1 MNHNGQP
8 VVCRDFPFTR
18 NVPEKYFVTAMTPK
32 KMLSFAS
39 RLFGQVES
47 ALSADRPLLDSL
59 LALAW
64 VVEARDPYTG
74 GHLWRVS
81 RYASLLARQIGLS
94 DRDVA
99 NISVG
104 GFLHD
109 LGKIAVPDS
118 VLLKTERL
126 TDAEYAVIKTHPEV
140 GKRLLA
146 KHPFGERIADAVYAH
161 HERPDGK
168 GYPLGIAGNE
178 ITPMAAIIGI
188 CDAFD
193 AMTSTRPYRK
203 AMPIDDAF
211 AVIHDNL
218 GTQFNREYGEMF
230 LKLGRT
236 VNLYH
241 IVGHSDEGIPLQHCH
256 TCGPIVVVRPDTPE
270 DSEVYCPACTTGY
283 QFKNLIS
290 ALLPT
295 GNKANAADLA
305 PSPDLA
311 LIARV
316 TGQLHTRS

>member
-1 MNHNGQP
+1 MDNP
-8 VVCRDFPFTR
+8 SFVAASRLPEMSLR
-18 NVPEKYFVTAMTPK
+18 NTSIATMTPK
-32 KMLSFAS
+32 TMLSLAS
-39 RLFGQVES
+39 RLFGQAEP
-47 ALSADRPLLDSL
+47 AHSADRPLLDSL

-94 DRDVA
+94 DRDAA
-99 NISVG
+99 NVSVG

-168 GYPLGIAGNE
+168 GYPLGLAGNE

-211 AVIHDNL
+211 AVVRDNL

-230 LKLGRT
+230 LELGGS

-241 IVGHSDEGIPLQHCH
+241 IAGHSDEGIPLQHCQ
-256 TCGPIVVVRPDTPE
+256 TCGPTVVVRSDTPE
-270 DSEVYCPACTTGY
+270 DTEVYCPACTAGY
-283 QFKNLIS
+283 RFKGMFS
-290 ALLPT
+290 AMLPT
-295 GNKANAADLA
+295 GNKASAADLA
-305 PSPDLA
+305 PSPDLS

-316 TGQLHTRS
+316 TGQLHTLS

>member
-1 MNHNGQP
+1 
-8 VVCRDFPFTR
+8 
-18 NVPEKYFVTAMTPK
+18 MTSK
-32 KMLSFAS
+32 KMLSLFS
-39 RLFGQVES
+39 RLFGQPEPTAS
-47 ALSADRPLLDSL
+47 ASRPLLESL

-81 RYASLLARQIGLS
+81 RYAGLLARQIGFS
-94 DRDVA
+94 DHDAAKV
-99 NISVG
+99 SVG

-118 VLLKTERL
+118 ILLKPERL

-146 KHPFGERIADAVYAH
+146 THPFGELIADAVYGH

-178 ITPMAAIIGI
+178 IAPMAAVIGI
-188 CDAFD
+188 CDTFD

-203 AMPIDDAF
+203 AMSIADAL
-211 AVIHDNL
+211 AVIRDNL
-218 GTQFNREYGEMF
+218 GTQFHREYGETF
-230 LKLGRT
+230 LRLAESAD
-236 VNLYH
+236 LHH
-241 IVGHSDEGIPLQHCH
+241 IAGHSDAGIPLQHCQA
-256 TCGPIVVVRPDTPE
+256 CGPTIVVRPDTPE
-270 DSEVYCPACTTGY
+270 DREVYCPACTAGY
-283 QFKNLIS
+283 RFKGLFS

-305 PSPDLA
+305 PAPDLA

-316 TGQLHTRS
+316 TNQLGTFS

>member
-1 MNHNGQP
+1 
-8 VVCRDFPFTR
+8 
-18 NVPEKYFVTAMTPK
+18 MTPK
-32 KMLSFAS
+32 KILSLVS
-39 RLFGQVES
+39 RFFGQSEP
-47 ALSADRPLLDSL
+47 AHSADQPLLDSL

-81 RYASLLARQIGLS
+81 RYASLLARQMGLS
-94 DRDVA
+94 DRDAA
-99 NISVG
+99 NVSVG
-104 GFLHD
+104 GFVHD
-109 LGKIAVPDS
+109 LGKIAIPDS

-126 TDAEYAVIKTHPEV
+126 TDAEYAVIKTHPEI

-168 GYPLGIAGNE
+168 GYPLGLTGNE

-193 AMTSTRPYRK
+193 AMTSTRSYRK
-203 AMPIDDAF
+203 AMSIDDAF
-211 AVIHDNL
+211 AVVRDNL

-230 LKLGRT
+230 LKLGGS

-241 IVGHSDEGIPLQHCH
+241 IAGHSDEGIPLQHCH
-256 TCGPIVVVRPDTPE
+256 TCGPTIVVRSDTPL
-270 DSEVYCPACTTGY
+270 DAEVFCPACTTGY
-283 QFKNLIS
+283 RFKGLFS
-290 ALLPT
+290 TPRPT

-311 LIARV
+311 LIERV
-316 TGQLHTRS
+316 AGQLRTLS

>member
-1 MNHNGQP
+1 MDSP
-8 VVCRDFPFTR
+8 PFAAASRLPEMSLR
-18 NVPEKYFVTAMTPK
+18 NTSIATMTPK
-32 KMLSFAS
+32 KMLSLAS
-39 RLFGQVES
+39 RLFGQ
-47 ALSADRPLLDSL
+47 AGPAHSADRPLLDSL

-94 DRDVA
+94 DREVA
-99 NISVG
+99 NVSVG

-126 TDAEYAVIKTHPEV
+126 TDSEYAVIKTHPEV

-146 KHPFGERIADAVYAH
+146 KHPFSERIADAVYAH

-168 GYPLGIAGNE
+168 GYPLGLAGNE

-211 AVIHDNL
+211 SVVRDNL

-230 LKLGRT
+230 LKLGGS

-241 IVGHSDEGIPLQHCH
+241 IAGHSDEGIPLQYCQ
-256 TCGPIVVVRPDTPE
+256 TCGP
-270 DSEVYCPACTTGY
+270 
-283 QFKNLIS
+283 
-290 ALLPT
+290 
-295 GNKANAADLA
+295 
-305 PSPDLA
+305 
-311 LIARV
+311 
-316 TGQLHTRS
+316 

>member
-1 MNHNGQP
+1 
-8 VVCRDFPFTR
+8 
-18 NVPEKYFVTAMTPK
+18 MTPK
-32 KMLSFAS
+32 KMLSLAS
-39 RLFGQVES
+39 RLFGQTEP
-47 ALSADRPLLDSL
+47 AHSADRALLDSL

-64 VVEARDPYTG
+64 VVEARDPYTS

-94 DRDVA
+94 DRDAA
-99 NISVG
+99 NVSVG
-104 GFLHD
+104 GFPHD

-146 KHPFGERIADAVYAH
+146 KHPFGARIADTVYAH

-168 GYPLGIAGNE
+168 CYPLGITGDE
-178 ITPMAAIIGI
+178 IAPMAAIIGI

-211 AVIHDNL
+211 AVVRDNL

-230 LKLGRT
+230 LELGGS

-241 IVGHSDEGIPLQHCH
+241 IAGHSDEGIPLQHCQ
-256 TCGPIVVVRPDTPE
+256 TCGPTVVVRSDTFE
-270 DSEVYCPACTTGY
+270 DTEVYCPACTAGY
-283 QFKNLIS
+283 RFKGMFS
-290 ALLPT
+290 AMLPT
-295 GNKANAADLA
+295 GNKASAADLA

-316 TGQLHTRS
+316 TGQLHILS

>member
-1 MNHNGQP
+1 MSL
-8 VVCRDFPFTR
+8 RDTSIA
-18 NVPEKYFVTAMTPK
+18 AMTPK
-32 KMLSFAS
+32 KILSLAS
-39 RLFGQVES
+39 RFFGQTEP
-47 ALSADRPLLDSL
+47 AHSADRALLDSL

-94 DRDVA
+94 DRDAA
-99 NISVG
+99 NVSVG

-109 LGKIAVPDS
+109 LGKIAIPDS

-168 GYPLGIAGNE
+168 GYPLGITGNE

-203 AMPIDDAF
+203 AMSIEDAF
-211 AVIHDNL
+211 AVVRDNL
-218 GTQFNREYGEMF
+218 GTQFHYEYGEMF
-230 LKLGRT
+230 LKLGES

-241 IVGHSDEGIPLQHCH
+241 IAGHSDEGIPLQHCH
-256 TCGPIVVVRPDTPE
+256 TCGPTVVVRSDTPLE
-270 DSEVYCPACTTGY
+270 TKVYCPACTTGY
-283 QFKNLIS
+283 RFNGLFS

-295 GNKANAADLA
+295 GNKANAADMA

-311 LIARV
+311 LIDRV
-316 TGQLHTRS
+316 RGQLHTLS